1 MLSWP
6 GLSKNTGDFAMF
18 TFSATSAATSATGA
32 ISGPFLASAATFPT
46 SAATFPTSAAAFP
59 ASAAWTL
66 VGLTS
71 VPCGTGGNTVRDSSV
86 NSSAAT
92 SDIVDIVEIVE
103 IVDVINARMDN
114 I

>member
-1 MLSWP
+1 M
-6 GLSKNTGDFAMF
+6 
-18 TFSATSAATSATGA
+18 
-32 ISGPFLASAATFPT
+32 
-46 SAATFPTSAAAFP
+46 
-59 ASAAWTL
+59 
-66 VGLTS
+66 
-71 VPCGTGGNTVRDSSV
+71 RDSSV